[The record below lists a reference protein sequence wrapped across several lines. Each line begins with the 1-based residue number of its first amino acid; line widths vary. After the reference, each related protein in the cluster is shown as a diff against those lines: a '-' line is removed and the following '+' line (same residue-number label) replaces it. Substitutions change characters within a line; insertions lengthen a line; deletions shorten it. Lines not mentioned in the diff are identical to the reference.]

1 LLRVLEDG
9 SYYRVGES
17 TSKRADVRVVAA
29 TCKDLEGLVSSG
41 KMRRDLYYRLKG
53 AKLTLPPLRER
64 EDIEEL
70 ANNLLEELTRPALP
84 PELSPCCLE
93 ALSAHDWPG
102 NIRELKNSLH
112 VAWVLSDMA
121 PVLRREHLAEEILES
136 SCDADSQSA
145 TSLAEAEASALEAA
159 LESAGGNLSKA
170 ARLLGIARS
179 TLYRMLERHGMR

>member
-1 LLRVLEDG
+1 
-9 SYYRVGES
+9 
-17 TSKRADVRVVAA
+17 
-29 TCKDLEGLVSSG
+29 
-41 KMRRDLYYRLKG
+41 
-53 AKLTLPPLRER
+53 
-64 EDIEEL
+64 
-70 ANNLLEELTRPALP
+70 
-84 PELSPCCLE
+84 
-93 ALSAHDWPG
+93 
-102 NIRELKNSLH
+102 
-112 VAWVLSDMA
+112 MA